1 MLKSASVED
10 DDEDEDGLTE
20 LEGTYLISACFSRVH
35 KIELR
40 KFLFQK
46 LAKRWH
52 RLSLTKS
59 SLYRS
64 DMMI

>member
-20 LEGTYLISACFSRVH
+20 LEGTYLISACFYRVN

-40 KFLFQK
+40 KFLFQNHV
-46 LAKRWH
+46 KRWH
-52 RLSLTKS
+52 RLSPTKS